1 MGICYNAFV
10 GDFVKIIV
18 CLDDNG
24 GMLFNNR
31 RQSRDRVVC
40 EDVVKNLN
48 GEKLFVSPFSQILF
62 ENYKDCVSVSEDFL
76 LNGTICFVENQSLS
90 HCNADEVIVYRWNR
104 IYPSDFYCDIDF
116 SKYSLLQQTEFEGF
130 SHEKITKQI
139 FIKG

>member
-48 GEKLFVSPFSQILF
+48 GEKLFISPFSQILF

-76 LNGTICFVENQSLS
+76 LNGTEIIL
-90 HCNADEVIVYRWNR
+90 R
-104 IYPSDFYCDIDF
+104 
-116 SKYSLLQQTEFEGF
+116 
-130 SHEKITKQI
+130 I
-139 FIKG
+139 FIAILIFQNILFYNKQNLKGFPMKK

>member
-1 MGICYNAFV
+1 M
-10 GDFVKIIV
+10 KIII

-31 RQSRDRVVC
+31 RQCRDRVVC

-48 GEKLFVSPFSQILF
+48 GEKLFISPFSQILF
-62 ENYKDCVSVSEDFL
+62 ESYKNDVLACEDFL
-76 LNGTICFVENQSLS
+76 TKGNVCFVENQVLS
-90 HCNADEVIVYRWNR
+90 SCNADEVIVYRWNR
-104 IYPSDFYCDIDF
+104 NYPSDFYCDIDF

-139 FIKG
+139 FIKR